1 MDVAAVILMIAM
13 GAAIAGVWTRDI
25 IAGDKVDLS
34 NGIFAA
40 RDPDAG
46 TLFWPHWLADY
57 ATAAALITAAV
68 GLLVDTN
75 WADAVEGIA
84 NGALL
89 YTSIN
94 SLAWSLA
101 ERDRRAYAIPML
113 TGVAVG
119 LFLAVHLLTR

>member
-1 MDVAAVILMIAM
+1 MIAM

-25 IAGDKVDLS
+25 VAGDKVDLS
-34 NGIFAA
+34 NGIVAA

-46 TLFWPHWLADY
+46 TLFWPHWLAEY
-57 ATAAALITAAV
+57 ATAAALIAAAA
-68 GLLVDTN
+68 GLLIDAN
-75 WADAVEGIA
+75 WAGTLGGIA
-84 NGALL
+84 TGALL

-101 ERDRRAYAIPML
+101 ERERRPYAIPML

-119 LFLAVHLLTR
+119 MILAIHLLTR